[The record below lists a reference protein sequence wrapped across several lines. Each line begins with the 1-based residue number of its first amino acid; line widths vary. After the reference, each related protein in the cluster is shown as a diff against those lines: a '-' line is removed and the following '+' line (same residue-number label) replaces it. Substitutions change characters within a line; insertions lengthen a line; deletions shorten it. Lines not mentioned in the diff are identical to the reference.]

1 MKKSIFRKIL
11 VAASSISLTAALALT
26 AGSAIAQ
33 MPELLSP
40 SGVNAGSG
48 TPTKPMAVPNYSKNS
63 IGLSYG
69 SALSAVSPEN
79 EPDLILVVATN
90 GLEGYVYKSDLDAAN
105 GNEVAKSFSSP
116 EQAVRWQETQGLQ
129 DRMIAVYNIDG
140 KTKIGEFIVGGTLS
154 QRQIASSLG
163 K

>member
-1 MKKSIFRKIL
+1 MGLFSQAVVSWGF
-11 VAASSISLTAALALT
+11 SESLTP
-26 AGSAIAQ
+26 I
-33 MPELLSP
+33 
-40 SGVNAGSG
+40 N
-48 TPTKPMAVPNYSKNS
+48 KPNFKLNDS
-63 IGLSYG
+63 GLSYG
-69 SALSAVSPEN
+69 SALYATSPEN

-140 KTKIGEFIVGGTLS
+140 KTKIGDFIVGGTLS
-154 QRQIASSLG
+154 QNQIASSLG

>member
-1 MKKSIFRKIL
+1 MMKSNFRSILIST
-11 VAASSISLTAALALT
+11 SSIALTAGLALT

-33 MPELLSP
+33 MPEVLSP
-40 SGVNAGSG
+40 TGVTASSG
-48 TPTKPMAVPNYSKNS
+48 TPTKEMAAPSYSLNS

-69 SALSAVSPEN
+69 SALSATSPEN

-105 GNEVAKSFSSP
+105 GTEAAKSFTSP

-129 DRMIAVYNIDG
+129 DRMIAVYNVDG
-140 KTKIGEFIVGGTLS
+140 KTKIGDFIVGGTLS
-154 QRQIASSLG
+154 QKQIASSVG